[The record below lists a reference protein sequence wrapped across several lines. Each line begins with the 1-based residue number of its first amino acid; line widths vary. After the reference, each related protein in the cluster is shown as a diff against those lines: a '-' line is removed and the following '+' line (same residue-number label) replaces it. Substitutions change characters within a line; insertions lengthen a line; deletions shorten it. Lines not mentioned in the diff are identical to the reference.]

1 MEQIMGNFTQA
12 NKEAKAPAIN
22 QLAKEYGVK
31 VSLGVKNCS
40 TFVANINSGVVDF
53 VGESSYTTGDGY
65 IQVSQYNITER
76 FTGTSKEF
84 LLKLLAIM
92 NQNNYDRSDVMTD
105 YFDVGFYININIGR
119 WNKPYKLTA

>member
-1 MEQIMGNFTQA
+1 MGHFTQA

-84 LLKLLAIM
+84 LLKTTPLLDELCYA
-92 NQNNYDRSDVMTD
+92 
-105 YFDVGFYININIGR
+105 YIQC
-119 WNKPYKLTA
+119 YLAVSYQHLQ